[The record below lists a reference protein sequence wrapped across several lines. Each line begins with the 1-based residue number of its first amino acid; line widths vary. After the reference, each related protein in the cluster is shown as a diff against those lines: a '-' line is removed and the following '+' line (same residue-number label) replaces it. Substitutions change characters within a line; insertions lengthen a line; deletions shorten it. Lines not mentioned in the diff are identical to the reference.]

1 MSFKT
6 DLILAKMQEE
16 GLSLEEFVSEV
27 LLVDDSNAY
36 AIIKKE
42 VELGKAV
49 GLSADIVFNWLN
61 TIIDEN
67 YIYTYVQ
74 VGKFVNSLAAGVVLE
89 VEMFPDS
96 KFVLDDS
103 LKVAL
108 EFAKKHKNF
117 VEGLLKDRG
126 VYSVGVV
133 YNAFSD
139 VLTLYGNHDEIVD
152 TPAWQDYF
160 DDMYDYFTASFYD
173 WLEDVFTYELS
184 IEYEDIVDLFKTAFA
199 YTDIYDVLNSHD
211 TAHFNKHEFDIYF
224 AYKAIMGDIFY
235 VDDDVITEILRL
247 YDYLYGGFEGVLN
260 YIGEWKAV
268 NSFGNVDVDEFID
281 SWVMQQI
288 ENIGYGI
295 DFGKA
300 SDSYYG
306 VEYIN

>member
-16 GLSLEEFVSEV
+16 GLSLEEFMSEV
-27 LLVDDSNAY
+27 LLVDDSKAY

-49 GLSADIVFNWLN
+49 GLSADIVFNRLN
-61 TIIDEN
+61 TIIDED

-96 KFVLDDS
+96 KVALDNS
-103 LKVAL
+103 LEVAL
-108 EFAKKHKNF
+108 EFAKEHKDF
-117 VEGLLKDRG
+117 VKGLLKDRG
-126 VYSVGVV
+126 VHSVGVV

-139 VLTLYGNHDEIVD
+139 VLTLYGNHDEIMD
-152 TPAWQDYF
+152 TLACQYYF
-160 DDMYDYFTASFYD
+160 DDMYDYFTESFYNH
-173 WLEDVFTYELS
+173 LEDVFTYKLG
-184 IEYEDIVDLFKTAFA
+184 IEYEDIMDLFKTAFS

-211 TAHFNKHEFDIYF
+211 TAHFNKHKFDIYF

-235 VDDDVITEILRL
+235 IDDDVITEILRL
-247 YDYLYGGFEGVLN
+247 YDYLYGGFEEVLN
-260 YIGEWKAV
+260 YIGDWDGV
-268 NSFGNVDVDEFID
+268 DSFGNVDVDEFID
-281 SWVMQQI
+281 SWVMEQM
-288 ENIGYGI
+288 ENVGYGVT
-295 DFGKA
+295 FGKA
-300 SDSYYG
+300 SDSYYR